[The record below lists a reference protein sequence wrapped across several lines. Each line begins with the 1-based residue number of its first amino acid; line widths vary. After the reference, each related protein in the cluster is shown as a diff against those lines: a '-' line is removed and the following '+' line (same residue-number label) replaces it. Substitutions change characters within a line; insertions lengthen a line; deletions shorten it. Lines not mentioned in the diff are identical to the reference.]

1 MSGYGAG
8 IRRGAMAADRFT
20 QIRNGLFRDPKI
32 SYRAKGV
39 FGLIST
45 HREGWRVSV
54 AELARQGPE
63 GKDAVTVA
71 LKELERHG
79 YLVRERERRADGT
92 LGAAA
97 YFITDMPEPP
107 ARRPNPA
114 PPPSTTPPAT
124 GQDNRRSEPEPE
136 KPAQAEPAQ
145 A

>member
-45 HREGWRVSV
+45 HRDGWRVSV

-79 YLVRERERRADGT
+79 YLVRERE
-92 LGAAA
+92 
-97 YFITDMPEPP
+97 
-107 ARRPNPA
+107 
-114 PPPSTTPPAT
+114 
-124 GQDNRRSEPEPE
+124 
-136 KPAQAEPAQ
+136 
-145 A
+145 